1 MDPMSPLSSP
11 RKTASRQSRE
21 RRVAD
26 IMAAAKHVF
35 ESKGY
40 DEALI
45 SDIAERADV
54 VEGTIYRYFS
64 NKRDLL
70 LKVIEHWYEAML
82 SDYDARLEGIRGT
95 RNRLRF
101 MIWRHLSAI
110 HDDPA
115 LCRLMFQQLRT
126 GSDYS
131 GTAVFDL
138 NRRYTR
144 RTLDIVREGIAK
156 GELRPDVSQHV
167 VRDMIYGCVEHRTW
181 AYLRGEGALDPNA
194 AADAII
200 DMVFRGL
207 QIAGPEVADE
217 DIAGRIA
224 RAAGRLEELTG
235 AGTAS
240 RPG

>member
-1 MDPMSPLSSP
+1 MRPVSSR
-11 RKTASRQSRE
+11 RKTGLRQSRE
-21 RRVAD
+21 QRVAE
-26 IMAAAKHVF
+26 IMAAARIVF

-45 SDIAERADV
+45 SDIAERTDV
-54 VEGTIYRYFS
+54 AEGTIYRYFN

-70 LKVIEHWYEAML
+70 VKVVEHWYLTML
-82 SDYDARLEGIRGT
+82 SDYDAWLAGIRGT

-115 LCRLMFQQLRT
+115 LCRLMFQYLRSGPDYV
-126 GSDYS
+126 GSPI
-131 GTAVFDL
+131 FDL

-144 RTLDIVREGIAK
+144 RTLDIIREGIAK
-156 GELRPDVSQHV
+156 GELRPDVPEQV

-194 AADAII
+194 AADAIVDI
-200 DMVFRGL
+200 VFRGL
-207 QIAGPEVADE
+207 QLTSGEVARE
-217 DIAGRIA
+217 DAAARIT
-224 RAAGRLEELTG
+224 RSTERLESL
-235 AGTAS
+235 GTAAQS
-240 RPG
+240 FNEYPVK